1 MYAVGIRVVGL
12 VACVILFLFG
22 AKGQEVATDSVRM
35 GKTLAPVEI
44 SDSWLHSYAVGGHS
58 EPLDSMAIQA
68 QAAASLGK
76 LLQAQQGIY
85 LKEYG
90 PGMLSSISLRGTSA
104 SQTSMLWNG
113 LPINFPS
120 LGQADFSLIPNFFID
135 KAEVFYGGVSALAG
149 SGAIGGAVAVS
160 DRLDKNVLTI
170 GLTQEVGSFG
180 TSFSGLK
187 GKLSG
192 ERAGISLAG
201 FYKKSDNDYTYRNL
215 AKAGQPIERQSH
227 GAYSGKGLKAAAF
240 WNPWSKGVFD
250 MEGWLTHYNREII
263 PPYTVASVGDTQVD
277 QSLRLS
283 LGYVHRIQ
291 PLLKWESRVGRI
303 YDFIKFNGLASATTQ
318 YMWNNSIEWMPFS
331 HLQLRLGGLINHML
345 ADVPEYGGD
354 LSENR
359 SNVYLM
365 LNWFPTSRWTLNAKA
380 RQEIVA
386 GMWSPVAPSLG
397 ADALVLRSEAVSLN
411 WRSQLSRSYRVP
423 TLNDRYWSP
432 GGNLNL
438 KPEQG
443 WNAES
448 GLDYS
453 VKQGKHALKAS
464 ATGFAHWI
472 QDWILWLPQ
481 VEGNW
486 SPVNVRN
493 VFSRGGE
500 LSVGHEWSVG
510 KWVLTNGIN
519 YKLTVSQIRA
529 GYSGDDSNIGH
540 QLPYV
545 PLHHGNWSF
554 GLQTEPWHFNSQVSF
569 YGSRYTLVDND
580 INLNAYALWNLE
592 TGRQIQA
599 GKSLFALSIKVD
611 NVLGTRYENLQ
622 YRPMPGRSFSF
633 QLNYTLNQDK
643 K

>member
-22 AKGQEVATDSVRM
+22 ARGQEVAADSVRM
-35 GKTLAPVEI
+35 GKILAPVEV
-44 SDSWLHSYAVGGHS
+44 SDTWLHSYAVGGHS
-58 EPLDSMAIQA
+58 EPLDSMAVQR
-68 QAAASLGK
+68 QAATSLGK

-104 SQTSMLWNG
+104 SQTSLLWNG

-120 LGQADFSLIPNFFID
+120 LGQTDFSLIPNFFID
-135 KAEVFYGGVSALAG
+135 KADVFYGGVSSLAG

-160 DRLDKNVLTI
+160 DKVDKNVRSI

-192 ERAGISLAG
+192 EKAGVSFAG

-215 AKAGQPIERQSH
+215 AKVGQPVETQLH

-250 MEGWLTHYNREII
+250 FEGWLTHYNREII
-263 PPYTVASVGDTQVD
+263 PPYTVASAGDTQID

-283 LGYVHRIQ
+283 LGYLHRIK
-291 PLLKWESRVGRI
+291 PLSKWESRVGRI

-318 YMWNNSIEWMPFS
+318 YMWNNSIEWMPIPKV
-331 HLQLRLGGLINHML
+331 QLRTGGLINHIV
-345 ADVPEYGGD
+345 ADVPEYGGG
-354 LSENR
+354 LTENR
-359 SNVYLM
+359 SNLFFM
-365 LNWFPTSRWTLNAKA
+365 LNWFPSTRWTLNTKV
-380 RQEIVA
+380 REGIVA
-386 GMWSPVAPSLG
+386 GKWNPVSPSFG
-397 ADALVLRSEAVSLN
+397 TDVLILKSRPVSLN

-432 GGNLNL
+432 GGNLAL

-448 GLDYS
+448 GLDYAIRGENH
-453 VKQGKHALKAS
+453 KLKVS

-481 VEGNW
+481 AEGYW

-500 LSVGHEWSVG
+500 LSVGHEWSAG
-510 KWVLTNGIN
+510 RWVVTNDVN
-519 YKLTVSQIRA
+519 YKLTLSQIQA
-529 GYSGDDSNIGH
+529 GYSGDDSNIGN

-545 PLHHGNWSF
+545 PLHQGSWSF
-554 GLQTEPWHFNSQVSF
+554 ELKASLWHFDSQVSF

-580 INLNAYALWNLE
+580 LNLGAYTLWNLE
-592 TGRQIQA
+592 AGRQIQA
-599 GKSLFALSIKVD
+599 LKSLFALSIKVD
-611 NVLGTRYENLQ
+611 NVVGTRYENLQ

-633 QLNYTLNQDK
+633 LLNYTLNQDK

>member
-22 AKGQEVATDSVRM
+22 AKGQEVAADSIRM
-35 GKTLAPVEI
+35 GKILAPVEV
-44 SDSWLHSYAVGGHS
+44 SDTWLHSYAVGGHS
-58 EPLDSMAIQA
+58 ELLDSMAIQT
-68 QAAASLGK
+68 QAATSLGK

-90 PGMLSSISLRGTSA
+90 PGMLNSISLRGTSA
-104 SQTSMLWNG
+104 SQTSLLWNG

-135 KAEVFYGGVSALAG
+135 QAEVFYGGVSSLAG

-160 DRLDKNVLTI
+160 DKVDKNLRSI

-180 TSFSGLK
+180 SSFSGLK
-187 GKLSG
+187 VKASG

-201 FYKKSDNDYTYRNL
+201 FYKESDNDYTYRNL
-215 AKAGQPIERQSH
+215 AKAGQPIEKQSH
-227 GAYSGKGLKAAAF
+227 GAYNGKGLKAAAF
-240 WNPWSKGVFD
+240 WSPWSKGVFD
-250 MEGWLTHYNREII
+250 IEGWLTHYNRDII
-263 PPYTVASVGDTQVD
+263 PPYTVASAGDTQVD
-277 QSLRLS
+277 RSLRLS

-291 PLLKWESRVGRI
+291 PLLKWESRIGRI

-318 YMWNNSIEWMPFS
+318 YMWNNSIEWMPIAKV
-331 HLQLRLGGLINHML
+331 QLRAGGLINHIV
-345 ADVPEYGGD
+345 ADVPEYGGG
-354 LSENR
+354 LTENR
-359 SNVYLM
+359 SSAFLM
-365 LNWFPTSRWTLNAKA
+365 VNWFPSVRWTLNAKV
-380 RQEIVA
+380 RQGIVA
-386 GMWSPVAPSLG
+386 GTWNPVAPSLG
-397 ADALVLRSEAVSLN
+397 ADVLILKSDEVSLN
-411 WRSQLSRSYRVP
+411 WRSQISRSYRVP

-453 VKQGKHALKAS
+453 IKLGKHALKAS

-481 VEGNW
+481 AEGYW

-500 LSVGHEWSVG
+500 LSAGHEWSVG
-510 KWVLTNGIN
+510 KRLLTNDIN

-529 GYSGDDSNIGH
+529 GYLGDDSNIGN

-545 PLHHGNWSF
+545 PLHQGNWSF
-554 GLQTEPWHFNSQVSF
+554 GLKASLWHFHFQVSF

-580 INLNAYALWNLE
+580 INLDAYTLWNLE
-592 TGRQIQA
+592 AGRQIRA
-599 GKSLFALSIKVD
+599 GKSLFSLSVKVD
-611 NVLGTRYENLQ
+611 NVLGKRYENLQ

-633 QLNYTLNQDK
+633 QLNYTLKQDK